1 MGDDGELHYPNLASC
16 RVTLKGSA
24 ASSTPPVTLPS
35 DCLNA
40 VKMALPDSPYDFSL
54 GTLRRKER
62 IDARFVQ
69 NVCCYAVELT
79 DSQSHLLFFCL
90 FTLERNVLK
99 RKEDMEHDEMLM
111 KATSREELQQ
121 ATLTK
126 MKSVTGAEEDVCVA
140 MLESNGYDL
149 TTSIETFYI
158 KK

>member
-1 MGDDGELHYPNLASC
+1 
-16 RVTLKGSA
+16 
-24 ASSTPPVTLPS
+24 
-35 DCLNA
+35 
-40 VKMALPDSPYDFSL
+40 
-54 GTLRRKER
+54 
-62 IDARFVQ
+62 
-69 NVCCYAVELT
+69 
-79 DSQSHLLFFCL
+79 
-90 FTLERNVLK
+90 
-99 RKEDMEHDEMLM
+99 MEHDEMLM

>member
-1 MGDDGELHYPNLASC
+1 
-16 RVTLKGSA
+16 
-24 ASSTPPVTLPS
+24 
-35 DCLNA
+35 
-40 VKMALPDSPYDFSL
+40 
-54 GTLRRKER
+54 
-62 IDARFVQ
+62 
-69 NVCCYAVELT
+69 
-79 DSQSHLLFFCL
+79 
-90 FTLERNVLK
+90 
-99 RKEDMEHDEMLM
+99 MLM